1 MKKSDLREY
10 ADRLLTKPERLVL
23 ALTLIFVAAAAVIAL
38 RPAPEIRLQTLSAPV
53 RSAGEQAAPAQLVD
67 LNTADLEELES
78 LPGVGPALAQR
89 IVDYRASH
97 GGFSSPGEL
106 LQVEGIGEKT
116 YAALAEL
123 VTAGGKEDMHED
135 PGR

>member
-1 MKKSDLREY
+1 M
-10 ADRLLTKPERLVL
+10 
-23 ALTLIFVAAAAVIAL
+23 
-38 RPAPEIRLQTLSAPV
+38 
-53 RSAGEQAAPAQLVD
+53 D